1 MSKSVLCEE
10 KDNICLIT
18 LNEEDTRNAISP
30 DIINELVSILEEID
44 NNKKISCAILTGA
57 GKSFSSGG
65 NLHEINEMT
74 ENNNM
79 SLRDIENWYR
89 NGIQRIPMTFNKIDV
104 PVIAAVNGHAIGAG
118 NDLCTMCDIRI
129 ASENA
134 KFSESFLRIGIIP
147 GDGGSWFLPKI
158 IGLSRA
164 TEMILTCEVLDAQ
177 KALDWGLVSHVVPQE
192 ELLNK
197 AYEIANKII
206 KNPPQSIRRAKRLLR
221 LSQNVNLSTALEM
234 AASQQTLLQM
244 TIDHKEAI
252 QALIEKRDPNY
263 KNS

>member
-30 DIINELVSILEEID
+30 DIINELVNILEEID
-44 NNKKISCAILTGA
+44 NNKNISCAILTGA

-129 ASENA
+129 ASVSYTHLTLPT
-134 KFSESFLRIGIIP
+134 KRI
-147 GDGGSWFLPKI
+147 
-158 IGLSRA
+158 
-164 TEMILTCEVLDAQ
+164 V
-177 KALDWGLVSHVVPQE
+177 
-192 ELLNK
+192 
-197 AYEIANKII
+197 
-206 KNPPQSIRRAKRLLR
+206 
-221 LSQNVNLSTALEM
+221 
-234 AASQQTLLQM
+234 
-244 TIDHKEAI
+244 
-252 QALIEKRDPNY
+252 
-263 KNS
+263 